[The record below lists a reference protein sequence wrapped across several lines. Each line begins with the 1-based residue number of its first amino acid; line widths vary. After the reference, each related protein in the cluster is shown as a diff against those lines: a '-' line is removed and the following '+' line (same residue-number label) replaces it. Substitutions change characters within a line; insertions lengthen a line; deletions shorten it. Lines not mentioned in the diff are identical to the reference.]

1 MNMSIPNSVIWL
13 GEKLGEAAAD
23 DPRVAGCM
31 LAGGVLMGIIGA
43 IWSWRRNRKA
53 KK

>member
-1 MNMSIPNSVIWL
+1 MNGSIPNSIIWA

-23 DPRVAGCM
+23 DPRVAAGM

-43 IWSWRRNRKA
+43 IWSWRKNRKA
-53 KK
+53 K